1 MAETA
6 NSVGAAPAI
15 RLSFF
20 FWLSIAMAILVFGGF
35 AISYFQPMAAGTF
48 PSASPVVHVHGFF
61 YFAWMVFLV
70 VQSTLV
76 NQRNVAL
83 HRSLG
88 LLGISIGTAA
98 VIFGCI
104 VTILFTQRLV
114 AVSDGT
120 VYGLMYISLLAVFGF
135 AALFVLALRNLRNPA
150 AHRRYILLATASF
163 LIAGFN
169 RIFEGVF
176 GLGVETDLTYLPR
189 YLAVDA
195 FIVALIVYDWRTLG
209 KLHHATV
216 VGSLVNIVPQVFHA
230 PIVHSGAYV
239 ELTHWLGRLA
249 T

>member
-1 MAETA
+1 MAEIA
-6 NSVGAAPAI
+6 SNVGTGRAV

-20 FWLSIAMAILVFGGF
+20 FWLAIAMAVLVFGGF
-35 AISYFQPMAAGTF
+35 GISYFQPMAAGTF

-61 YFAWMVFLV
+61 YFSWMVFLV
-70 VQSTLV
+70 VQVALV
-76 NQRNVAL
+76 NQGNVVL

-98 VIFGCI
+98 VIFGCM

-114 AVSDGT
+114 ADSDAT
-120 VYGLMYISLLAVFGF
+120 VYGLMYISLLAVLGF
-135 AALFVLALRNLRNPA
+135 SVLLVLALRNLRNSE
-150 AHRRYILLATASF
+150 AHKRYILLATASF

-169 RIFEGVF
+169 RIFQGVF

-230 PIVHSGAYV
+230 PIVHSSTYIA
-239 ELTHWLGRLA
+239 LTHWLGRLA